1 MISFEEALHAVL
13 SHAARLDACDL
24 PLHDA
29 LGVVLAADV
38 ASDVDMPPFNKSA
51 MDGFAVVA
59 ADLATVPATLPVVQ
73 EVPAGAVPTGPIQPG
88 QCARI
93 MTGAPVPD
101 GADTVVRIEDT
112 EPGAAD
118 DQAVFLKSIEQGAN
132 ICWKAED
139 VRVGDVVL
147 PAGHAIRAPET
158 ALLASCGRSTVSVYR
173 RPTVAVLST
182 GNEVVPIDQVP
193 GGGQI
198 RDANSHYVIARLQ
211 QLGIQAV
218 ALGIA
223 PDDEA
228 QLRDAIA
235 KGMEHDMLILS
246 GGVSMGDYDL
256 VPGVLKALG
265 TEIIF
270 DSVAMQPGR
279 PAVYGRCGSAAVFG
293 LPGNPVSVLVSTELL
308 VVPAIRAMMGMA
320 NVSPAKRTAR
330 ITERAKHRPGRLA
343 HVPGVLSEADGHWS
357 VRPLPYHGSAHIH
370 ALSEANCLMA
380 LPVDVPV

>member
-1 MISFEEALHAVL
+1 
-13 SHAARLDACDL
+13 
-24 PLHDA
+24 
-29 LGVVLAADV
+29 
-38 ASDVDMPPFNKSA
+38 
-51 MDGFAVVA
+51 
-59 ADLATVPATLPVVQ
+59 
-73 EVPAGAVPTGPIQPG
+73 
-88 QCARI
+88 
-93 MTGAPVPD
+93 
-101 GADTVVRIEDT
+101 
-112 EPGAAD
+112 
-118 DQAVFLKSIEQGAN
+118 
-132 ICWKAED
+132 
-139 VRVGDVVL
+139 VGDVVL
-147 PAGHAIRAPET
+147 PAGHVIRALET

-211 QLGIQAV
+211 RLGIHAV

-223 PDDEA
+223 SDDEA
-228 QLRDAIA
+228 PLRDAIA
-235 KGMEHDMLILS
+235 KGLEHDILILS

-293 LPGNPVSVLVSTELL
+293 LPGNPVSVLVGTELL
-308 VVPAIRAMMGMA
+308 VAPAIRAMMGMA
-320 NVSPAKRTAR
+320 NVSLAKRTAR

-380 LPVDVPV
+380 LPVDVPVIEAGEDVDVIELRV